1 MSYDE
6 MMEAKKANQSG
17 VMSKK
22 GKQQVHQL
30 GEQPVQSVPHL
41 MVFDEKAVQSSRQ
54 YTDYPLA
61 EVQYK
66 FVQGKDLVENLR
78 KLPTSMRNLHS
89 WYSDATK
96 KGIESIMVRVK
107 EEHYFQ
113 EYSVSVDFG
122 ELFQLYNLR
131 ALDKSIISCYCL

>member
-1 MSYDE
+1 MV
-6 MMEAKKANQSG
+6 EAKKRNQSG
-17 VMSKK
+17 VTAKK

-30 GEQPVQSVPHL
+30 REQPVQSVPPL
-41 MVFDEKAVQSSRQ
+41 MVFDDKAVQSSRQ
-54 YTDYPLA
+54 YTDYPFA

-78 KLPTSMRNLHS
+78 KLPTSMRNLHA
-89 WYSDATK
+89 WYSNATK